1 MVLKNFNTFMKKV
14 GGAESLQPEQRIF
27 NISSFSISIFAMAGT
42 IANYFIG
49 LNFMVIFLSFLGV
62 IVTFSLFYL
71 SRFKNKYSEHL
82 IVYYLISTA
91 LILGIMFFFNA
102 GVNGP
107 ITYLILMFLNI
118 FVIIVSEKKQNLIYL
133 FFYVLLVSLIALNY
147 AFPHLI
153 TKYSSSEEAFADHA
167 ITMLY
172 TMFFT
177 TYIISTF
184 RKKMS
189 EDRKIIISKNNE
201 LETLYEEISIQ
212 KIALQNNAEELKI
225 ALDKTNERNKYIET
239 LIKELSHRVKNNL
252 QLVISLLD
260 IQSMKITDTKSKE
273 AINEAKNRLLAM
285 LLAHQKLYNIE
296 NAVSIYIPDYVNQLA
311 EMTQISYNEFY
322 NECIEIDCIP
332 IRYQVGKVI
341 PLGLII
347 NELITNSFKHAF
359 KETKNPKI
367 KITLTQINQKNILII
382 SDNGSGYEKKDK
394 YNGMGISI
402 VNALTKQLHGN
413 FKIKKTINS
422 KTGTTSILEWPE

>member
-1 MVLKNFNTFMKKV
+1 MKLENFKYFMKKIS
-14 GGAESLQPEQRIF
+14 GDESLELEQRIF
-27 NISSFSISIFAMAGT
+27 NISSFSISIFTLVGT
-42 IANYFIG
+42 IANYLTG
-49 LNFMVIFLSFLGV
+49 LNFTVIFLSFIGF

-82 IVYYLISTA
+82 IVYYLLSTA

-102 GVNGP
+102 GVNGTV
-107 ITYLILMFLNI
+107 TYLILMFLNVFI
-118 FVIIVSEKKQNLIYL
+118 LIVSEKKQNLIYL

-147 AFPHLI
+147 TYPELI
-153 TKYSSSEEAFADHA
+153 TNYNSSEEAFADQA

-172 TMFFT
+172 TMYFT
-177 TYIISTF
+177 TYIIATF

-189 EDRKIIISKNNE
+189 DDRKIIISKSNE

-212 KIALQNNAEELKI
+212 KTELQNNAEELKK

-260 IQSMKITDTKSKE
+260 IQSMKITNSKSKE

-311 EMTQISYNEFY
+311 EMTQTSYNEFY
-322 NECIEIDCIP
+322 NECIEIDCIS
-332 IRYQVGKVI
+332 IRFEVEKVI

-359 KETKNPKI
+359 KGTKKPKI
-367 KITLTQINQKNILII
+367 KIKITQINQNNILTI
-382 SDNGSGYEKKDK
+382 SDNGSGFEKKE
-394 YNGMGISI
+394 NPSGMGLSI

-413 FKIKKTINS
+413 FKIEKKINS
-422 KTGTTSILEWPE
+422 KSGTISILEWPI